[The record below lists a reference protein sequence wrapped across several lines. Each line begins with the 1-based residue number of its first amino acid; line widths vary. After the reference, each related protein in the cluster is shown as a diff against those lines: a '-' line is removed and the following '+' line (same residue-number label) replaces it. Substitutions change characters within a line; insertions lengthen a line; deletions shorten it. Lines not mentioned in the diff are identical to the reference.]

1 MTFPKK
7 QLSIIDFFDSESPE
21 STEFRRILKK
31 IENTRD
37 PEKKTILITSA
48 MLSEG
53 KSLLTAFLAV
63 TSAKAR
69 RKKTLLIDFDLR
81 RPMVHKLFGVPL
93 ENGVTDV
100 LFSSLTA
107 RVVIKKT
114 KLDQLDLIT
123 AGEIIKNPSEL
134 FNGPAIHNIF
144 EELKFYYD
152 LILID
157 SPPIIP
163 VVDPLILLE
172 ELDGAVLV
180 IKAGATNRDVVKRA
194 RNLLAAHHEKIIGV
208 VVNNI
213 GQTLPYYY
221 NYSYYGYHYKSGIP
235 GKKPRT
241 ILPPPESPDGPKK
254 KKKSPGPP
262 RSAGQ

>member
-1 MTFPKK
+1 LASPKK
-7 QLSIIDFFDSESPE
+7 QLSIIDFYDLESPE
-21 STEFRRILKK
+21 STEFRRILKM

-37 PEKKTILITSA
+37 PEKKSILITSA

-53 KSLLTAFLAV
+53 KSLLTAFLAI
-63 TSAKAR
+63 TAAKSR

-81 RPMVHKLFGVPL
+81 RPMVHKLFRIPL

-107 RVVIKKT
+107 RVVVKKT
-114 KLDQLDLIT
+114 DIDQLDLIT

-194 RNLLAAHHEKIIGV
+194 RNLLSAHKDKIIGV

-221 NYSYYGYHYKSGIP
+221 NYNYYGYHYKAGIP
-235 GKKPRT
+235 GKKPKT
-241 ILPPPESPDGPKK
+241 VEPPAKPPVTPRKR
-254 KKKSPGPP
+254 KKSPGPP